1 MCYLAD
7 KIGGLEKIVWL
18 CTTAKKSNKNALKRL
33 NDFQGEQ
40 LILFYFVCFFSSF
53 CQNLVYEFKEEPFIL
68 EVSIPLR

>member
-1 MCYLAD
+1 MYNGK
-7 KIGGLEKIVWL
+7 KIQQK
-18 CTTAKKSNKNALKRL
+18 CAKEV

-40 LILFYFVCFFSSF
+40 LILFYFVCIVSSF